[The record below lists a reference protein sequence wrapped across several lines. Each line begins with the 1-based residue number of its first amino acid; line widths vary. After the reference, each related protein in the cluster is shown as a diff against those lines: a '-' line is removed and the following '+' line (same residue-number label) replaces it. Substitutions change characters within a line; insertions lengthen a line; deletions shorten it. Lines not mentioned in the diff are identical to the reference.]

1 METVSVIIPT
11 YNRADLIS
19 QAIDSVLAQTVPAH
33 EIIVADDGST
43 DDTAAVVAAYGDRVR
58 YLALPH
64 RGQPAATR
72 NAGIR
77 TATGSLLAFLDSDDC
92 FLPDKLAQQIAVLA
106 QTPAAGVVYSNGH
119 YFRTTPAE
127 PVGRVLDG
135 LPTPSGW
142 VFGELLAGNFLAPP
156 VVLVRRRALDVAG
169 LFDESPACVAVE
181 DFDLWLRLAALTPF
195 VYAPGDVA
203 AIRRHAS
210 GISRNTANLRRGVL
224 NVLAACDRRSPVLM
238 QQHAAARHE
247 AYARSHGAV
256 AVAEARAHH
265 WRAAATHACAAV
277 GHLLHMPWLG
287 IPALRAWRQRSRL
300 RGDSAR

>member
-11 YNRADLIS
+11 YNRAELIG

-43 DDTAAVVAAYGDRVR
+43 DDTAAVVGAYGDRVR
-58 YLALPH
+58 YLALLH

-77 TATGSLLAFLDSDDC
+77 AATGSLLTFLDSDDL
-92 FLPDKLAQQIAVLA
+92 FLPDKLARQIAALA
-106 QTPAAGVVYSNGH
+106 QTPEAGVVYSNGH

-142 VFGELLAGNFLAPP
+142 VFGELLTGNFLAPP

-169 LFDESPACVAVE
+169 PFDESPACVAVE
-181 DFDLWLRLAALTPF
+181 DFDLWLRLAARTPF

-203 AIRRHAS
+203 AIRRHAG
-210 GISRNTANLRRGVL
+210 GISRNTARLRRGVL
-224 NVLAACDRRSPVLM
+224 SVLAACDHRFPELM
-238 QQHAAARHE
+238 QRHAAARHE
-247 AYARSHGAV
+247 AYALSHGAV
-256 AVAEARAHH
+256 AAAEAQTHH
-265 WRAAATHACAAV
+265 WRAAATHSLAAG
-277 GHLLHMPWLG
+277 GHLLRLPGLG
-287 IPALRAWRQRSRL
+287 LAALRAWRQRSQR

>member
-11 YNRADLIS
+11 YNRAELIS

-77 TATGSLLAFLDSDDC
+77 AATGDLLAFLDSDDL
-92 FLPDKLAQQIAVLA
+92 FLPNKLARQFAALA
-106 QTPAAGVVYSNGH
+106 QAPEAGVVYSNGL

-135 LPTPSGW
+135 LPAPSGW

-156 VVLVRRRALDVAG
+156 VVLVRRRALDAAG
-169 LFDESPACVAVE
+169 LFDESPAFIAVE

-195 VYAPGDVA
+195 DYAQGDVA
-203 AIRRHAS
+203 AIRRHTG
-210 GISRNTANLRRGVL
+210 GISRNTASLRRGVL
-224 NVLAACDRRSPVLM
+224 NVLAACDRRSPALM
-238 QQHAAARHE
+238 QQHASARHE
-247 AYARSHGAV
+247 AYALSHGAV
-256 AVAEARAHH
+256 AAAEARAHH
-265 WRAAATHACAAV
+265 WRAAMTHSLAA
-277 GHLLHMPWLG
+277 GNHLLRLPGLG
-287 IPALRAWRQRSRL
+287 VPAMRAWHQRNRL

>member
-11 YNRADLIS
+11 YNRAELIS

-77 TATGSLLAFLDSDDC
+77 AATGVLLAFLDSDDL
-92 FLPDKLAQQIAVLA
+92 FLPDKLARQIAALA
-106 QTPAAGVVYSNGH
+106 QTPAAGVVYSNGL

-142 VFGELLAGNFLAPP
+142 VFGELLTGNFLAPP
-156 VVLVRRRALDVAG
+156 AVLVRRRALDAAG
-169 LFDESPACVAVE
+169 LFEESPGFFAVE
-181 DFDLWLRLAALTPF
+181 DFDLWLRLAAQTPF

-203 AIRRHAS
+203 AIRRHEG

-224 NVLAACDRRSPVLM
+224 NVLAACDRRSPALM

-247 AYARSHGAV
+247 AYALSHGAV
-256 AVAEARAHH
+256 AAAETRAHH
-265 WRAAATHACAAV
+265 WRPALDHGARAT
-277 GHLLHMPWLG
+277 GHLLRMPGLG